1 VEVRRWSGGLRC
13 RTVTGGSGSITTGYA
28 TAGGVT
34 NAWVLCE
41 LVNATCA
48 GPRYAML
55 GEELLQLT
63 VLFGEGVFVSCDT
76 AEVLLQSQDFL
87 FKSFDVQLLSFSM
100 CPI

>member
-1 VEVRRWSGGLRC
+1 
-13 RTVTGGSGSITTGYA
+13 
-28 TAGGVT
+28 
-34 NAWVLCE
+34 
-41 LVNATCA
+41 
-48 GPRYAML
+48 ML